1 MLNESTVT
9 MADLDSRI
17 SIYMDGS
24 GSDEYNPFQI
34 SYFVNESTTYAKWV
48 NPYSEYVEIWGSS
61 NLAARSVVINS
72 LKITE
77 PNGSLIVSL
86 SGIDLK
92 INAND
97 VESLGVQSFQSQFAG
112 NDDIRGSNEHD
123 ILIGFS
129 GNDTITPNGGGD
141 NIDGGTGI
149 DTVALSGNHGTYF
162 TYRKGDTTFIA
173 DNSGK
178 QGVMPTHNVE
188 NVRFADGTYTMAELT
203 SSETVAGTH
212 SISRLYLSALDR
224 LPDQAGLNGWIDASR
239 NGMTLEEIANGFVA
253 STEFTNRYGGTLS
266 DDGFIKQLYANV
278 LERAPDSAGLS
289 NWSKFLAAGNSRAEA
304 LVGFSESAENVDNYK
319 DDVLEPQVG
328 RLYLATFD
336 RLPDPQGETT
346 WVNYLNAGNDLGDVA
361 VSFVNSPE
369 FQQRYGAPSN
379 PQFVELL
386 YQNVLDRAPDDA
398 GLASWTN
405 ALDHGLSR
413 ADALADFSS
422 SPEFV
427 AKTDY
432 LWM

>member
-1 MLNESTVT
+1 
-9 MADLDSRI
+9 MATLDSRI
-17 SIYMDGS
+17 SIYMDAS
-24 GSDEYNPFQI
+24 STSEYNPLQI
-34 SYFVNESTTYAKWV
+34 SYFVYDSATYAKWV

-61 NLAARSVVINS
+61 NPSAQSVVINS
-72 LKITE
+72 LKISE
-77 PNGSLIVSL
+77 PNGSLILSL

-92 INAND
+92 VNAND
-97 VESLGVQSFQSQFAG
+97 LDSLGVQNFQSQFSG

-141 NIDGGTGI
+141 NIDGGTGT
-149 DTVALSGNHGTYF
+149 DTVVLSGSRGTYF
-162 TYRKGDTTFIA
+162 TYQKGDTTFIT

-188 NVRFADGTYTMAELT
+188 NVRFTDGSTYTMAELT
-203 SSETVAGTH
+203 SSATVAGTH

-224 LPDQAGLNGWIDASR
+224 LPDQAGLNSWTDASR

-253 STEFTNRYGGTLS
+253 STEFSNRYGGNLS
-266 DDGFIKQLYANV
+266 DAGFITQLYANV
-278 LERAPDSAGLS
+278 LDRAPGSAGQS
-289 NWSKFLAAGNSRAEA
+289 NWSKYLAAGNSRAEA
-304 LVGFSESAENVDNYK
+304 LVGFSESAENVANYK
-319 DDVLEPQVG
+319 DDVLQPQVG

-336 RLPDPQGETT
+336 RLPDPQGEST
-346 WVNYLNAGNDLGDVA
+346 WVNYLNAGHDVGDVA

-379 PQFVELL
+379 PEFVELL
-386 YQNVLDRAPDDA
+386 YRNVLDRAPDEA

-432 LWM
+432 LWA

>member
-1 MLNESTVT
+1 
-9 MADLDSRI
+9 MAVLDSRI
-17 SIYMDGS
+17 SIYMDAS
-24 GSDEYNPFQI
+24 STSEYNPLQI
-34 SYFVNESTTYAKWV
+34 SYFVYDSATYAKWV

-61 NLAARSVVINS
+61 NPSAQSAVINS
-72 LKITE
+72 LKISET
-77 PNGSLIVSL
+77 NGSLILSL
-86 SGIDLK
+86 SGINLK

-97 VESLGVQSFQSQFAG
+97 VDSLGVQTFQSQFSG
-112 NDDIRGSNEHD
+112 NDEIRGSNEHD
-123 ILIGFS
+123 ILIGFG

-149 DTVALSGNHGTYF
+149 DTVALSGSRGAYF
-162 TYRKGDTTFIA
+162 TYRKGDTTFIT

-188 NVRFADGTYTMAELT
+188 TVRFTDGTYTMAELT
-203 SSETVAGTH
+203 SSATFAETH

-224 LPDQAGLNGWIDASR
+224 LPDQTGLNNWIDASR
-239 NGMTLEEIANGFVA
+239 NGTTLEEIANGFVA
-253 STEFTNRYGGTLS
+253 SSEFSNRYGGNLS
-266 DDGFIKQLYANV
+266 DAGFIRQLYANV
-278 LERAPDSAGLS
+278 LDRAPDADGQG

-304 LVGFSESAENVDNYK
+304 LVGFSESTENIDQYK
-319 DDVLEPQVG
+319 DDVLQPHVG
-328 RLYLATFD
+328 RLYLAAFD
-336 RLPDPQGETT
+336 RLPDPQGEST
-346 WVNYLNAGNDLGDVA
+346 WVNYLNAGHDVGDVA
-361 VSFVNSPE
+361 INFVNSPE

-386 YQNVLDRAPDDA
+386 YRNVLDRAPDEA
-398 GLASWTN
+398 GLANWTN

-413 ADALADFSS
+413 ADVLADFSS

>member
-1 MLNESTVT
+1 
-9 MADLDSRI
+9 MAVLDSRI
-17 SIYMDGS
+17 SIYMDAS
-24 GSDEYNPFQI
+24 STSEYNPLQI
-34 SYFVNESTTYAKWV
+34 SSLVYESATYAKWV

-61 NLAARSVVINS
+61 NSAAQSVVINS
-72 LKITE
+72 LKISE
-77 PNGSLIVSL
+77 PSGSLILSL

-97 VESLGVQSFQSQFAG
+97 LDSLGVQTFQSQFSG
-112 NDDIRGSNEHD
+112 DDDIRGSNEYD
-123 ILIGFS
+123 ILIGFG
-129 GNDTITPNGGGD
+129 GNDIITPNGGGD
-141 NIDGGTGI
+141 NIDGSTGI
-149 DTVALSGNHGTYF
+149 DTVALSGSRGTYF
-162 TYRKGDTTFIA
+162 TYRKGDTTFIT

-188 NVRFADGTYTMAELT
+188 TVRFADGTYTMAELT
-203 SSETVAGTH
+203 SSATAAGTH

-224 LPDQAGLNGWIDASR
+224 LPDQAGLNSWINASR

-253 STEFTNRYGGTLS
+253 STEFTNRYGGNLS
-266 DDGFIKQLYANV
+266 DAGFITQLYANV
-278 LERAPDSAGLS
+278 LDRAPDADGQS
-289 NWSKFLAAGNSRAEA
+289 NWSKFLSAGNSRAEA
-304 LVGFSESAENVDNYK
+304 LVGFSESAENIDQYK
-319 DDVLEPQVG
+319 DDVLQPQVG

-346 WVNYLNAGNDLGDVA
+346 WVNYLNAGHDVGDVA

-379 PQFVELL
+379 PEFVELL
-386 YQNVLDRAPDDA
+386 YRNVLDRAPDEA
-398 GLASWTN
+398 GLANWTN

-432 LWM
+432 LWV